1 MSSLCSLIVVVVSV
15 IFPLRRSISFSAN
28 SRESFKPCNTLI
40 SFFSDSI
47 SLQAARSSYSFAFA
61 FAKILFRILRSF
73 GVFISAKC
81 CDSFNKLNT
90 YFLGQPLFS
99 YMDFLHTE
107 TVLSSLTH
115 PLIPQLHP
123 EKSLS
128 SCLSRQITQL
138 RNWTIKIAAL
148 QKKRYWEQEESQI
161 HGQRVFLFK
170 TTPLIDIN

>member
-1 MSSLCSLIVVVVSV
+1 MSPSNLAIHLFRSLVIQFPCKLQEVRIVSLS
-15 IFPLRRSISFSAN
+15 RSRKFVT
-28 SRESFKPCNTLI
+28 P
-40 SFFSDSI
+40 
-47 SLQAARSSYSFAFA
+47 
-61 FAKILFRILRSF
+61 LFRILGSF

-81 CDSFNKLNT
+81 CGSFNKLNI
-90 YFLGQPLFS
+90 YFLRQPLFS

-115 PLIPQLHP
+115 SLIPKLRP

-138 RNWTIKIAAL
+138 RDWSKSNQNCCIIE
-148 QKKRYWEQEESQI
+148 KRYWEQEESQI

-170 TTPLIDIN
+170 TTPLKDIN